1 MDGEKAQASFKNGV
15 LTIKLPQT
23 PEAQAKVKRI
33 EVKNGCFATWGS
45 PVCGVP
51 SAPCDIAPSGKAPG
65 SLSLRG
71 GFREAIM
78 KDSQRSGLTREQ
90 WSAMT
95 LYEKFE
101 QVVIF
106 VLSVIIAAI
115 IVASVWALMREV
127 VNRLLLG
134 AFDTLDYA
142 TFQVVFGMIFTV
154 VIALEFKR
162 SLLVATERSLG
173 ILQVRTIVLIALLA
187 IARKFIILDLSET
200 ESSKIAALAGA
211 ALALGAVHWL
221 VRDQD
226 RRELGG
232 HETR

>member
-1 MDGEKAQASFKNGV
+1 M
-15 LTIKLPQT
+15 
-23 PEAQAKVKRI
+23 
-33 EVKNGCFATWGS
+33 
-45 PVCGVP
+45 
-51 SAPCDIAPSGKAPG
+51 
-65 SLSLRG
+65 
-71 GFREAIM
+71 M
-78 KDSQRSGLTREQ
+78 KDLKRSGLTREQ

-106 VLSVIIAAI
+106 VLSAIIAVI
-115 IVASVWALMREV
+115 VVASVWALMREV
-127 VNRLLLG
+127 VNRLVLG

-162 SLLVATERSLG
+162 SLLVATERSFG

-187 IARKFIILDLSET
+187 IARKFIILDLGA
-200 ESSKIAALAGA
+200 KIAALAGA

-226 RRELGG
+226 RREEPGAKNAEG
-232 HETR
+232 DQ

>member
-1 MDGEKAQASFKNGV
+1 
-15 LTIKLPQT
+15 
-23 PEAQAKVKRI
+23 
-33 EVKNGCFATWGS
+33 
-45 PVCGVP
+45 
-51 SAPCDIAPSGKAPG
+51 
-65 SLSLRG
+65 
-71 GFREAIM
+71 M
-78 KDSQRSGLTREQ
+78 KDLQRSGLTREQ

-101 QVVIF
+101 QVVII

-115 IVASVWALMREV
+115 VVAAVWALMREV
-127 VNRLLLG
+127 VNRLILG

-162 SLLVATERSLG
+162 SLLVATERSFG

-187 IARKFIILDLSET
+187 IARKFIILDVGET

-211 ALALGAVHWL
+211 ALALGVVHWL

-226 RRELGG
+226 RREPGG
-232 HETR
+232 QRHLRHRRAAQPARRPRTRRGSGA

>member
-1 MDGEKAQASFKNGV
+1 MKD
-15 LTIKLPQT
+15 L
-23 PEAQAKVKRI
+23 KRI
-33 EVKNGCFATWGS
+33 E
-45 PVCGVP
+45 
-51 SAPCDIAPSGKAPG
+51 
-65 SLSLRG
+65 
-71 GFREAIM
+71 
-78 KDSQRSGLTREQ
+78 LTREQ

-101 QVVIF
+101 QTVIF

-115 IVASVWALMREV
+115 VVASVWALMREV
-127 VNRLLLG
+127 VNKFVLG

-162 SLLVATERSLG
+162 SLLVATERTCG

-187 IARKFIILDLSET
+187 IARKLIILDLGET
-200 ESSKIAALAGA
+200 EPAKIAALAGA
-211 ALALGAVHWL
+211 AFALGAVHWL

-226 RRELGG
+226 RRDALDREARHDRGLC
-232 HETR
+232 RPPSA